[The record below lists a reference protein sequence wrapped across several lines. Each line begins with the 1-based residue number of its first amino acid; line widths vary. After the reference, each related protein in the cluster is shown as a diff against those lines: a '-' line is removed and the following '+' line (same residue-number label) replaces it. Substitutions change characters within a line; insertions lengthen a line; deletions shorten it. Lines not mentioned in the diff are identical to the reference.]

1 MINEKNKEYGV
12 IGNINASSINGEI
25 RSASIIGVVNGSSK
39 IGAAVIGGIIIERP
53 TLPYYEGDYDII
65 PAVDEQV
72 LSTKEKTMRDDL
84 VIQEIPVYKTTNTS
98 GGYTV
103 IIGG

>member
-1 MINEKNKEYGV
+1 MINEKNKEHGV
-12 IGNINASSINGEI
+12 IGNINASSISGEI
-25 RSASIIGVVNGSSK
+25 RSASITGIVSENGTV
-39 IGAAVIGGIIIERP
+39 GTAMIGGIIIERP
-53 TLPYYEGDYDII
+53 TAPYYEGDYEVA
-65 PAVDEQV
+65 PTVEEQI